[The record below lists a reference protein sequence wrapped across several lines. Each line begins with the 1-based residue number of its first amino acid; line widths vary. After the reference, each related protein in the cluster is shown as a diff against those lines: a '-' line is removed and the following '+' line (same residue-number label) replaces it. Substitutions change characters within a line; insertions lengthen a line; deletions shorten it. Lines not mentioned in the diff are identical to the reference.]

1 MIRAYVILISFLM
14 LSLTDP
20 SWGQTGDSEAAQA
33 LNDLAESY
41 KDEIISSTQELIRI
55 KSVAGEPKPGAP
67 FGEGPSQA
75 LDKVLEIADRLGFQT
90 KNLDGYI
97 GYAEFGQGE
106 EYVAVLAHLDV
117 VPEGEGWTY
126 PPYGGEIHDGKIYGR
141 GSLDDKGPAVSAL
154 YALKALKDSNLP
166 ISKRV
171 RIVFGTEEET
181 GSADIEHYLEREA
194 PPVWGFTPD
203 GEFPAIYA
211 EKGSLTFDIAKDL
224 EPVPSMV
231 EIKSIQSGTASNIVP
246 DKATAEIVTSNPAS
260 IVSECQRFANET
272 GYNLTAVQKDGSA
285 IVTSIGLASHG
296 ATPYNGKNAAMQLIA
311 FIGTLNLS
319 ESDMKDALDFL
330 NSKIDM
336 ETDGKSFG
344 LAMEDEPSGNLTF
357 NVGIVN
363 ATAEQITLTLNIRYP
378 VTHTSDEVMGIF
390 NQTIEGTGFEIGD
403 SMRDSKPL
411 YYPIDTPL
419 IKTLT
424 EVYARETGRND
435 SAMAVG
441 GNTYAKEMPN
451 IVASGPLM
459 PGQVDV
465 MHQVNEYIAISD
477 LMNMTRIYAQDIY
490 ELAK

>member
-1 MIRAYVILISFLM
+1 MIRASVIFISFLM

-33 LNDLAESY
+33 LNELAEGY

-75 LDKVLEIADRLGFQT
+75 LDKALEIADRLGFQT

-141 GSLDDKGPAVSAL
+141 GSLDNKGPAVSAL

-260 IVSECQRFANET
+260 IVSECQRFADEA

-311 FIGTLNLS
+311 FLGTLNLS